1 MNANKISRLNK
12 IGNIA
17 GHAAANNKPER
28 ILNAKDDVLFTNEI
42 LRTEVRKNY
51 QTIRTFKICD
61 FTRIK
66 N

>member
-1 MNANKISRLNK
+1 
-12 IGNIA
+12 
-17 GHAAANNKPER
+17 
-28 ILNAKDDVLFTNEI
+28 